1 LKGTLEGVF
10 LDMEG
15 NPLAQLPLGLTW
27 DATPLTI
34 TSNGYNP

>member
-15 NPLAQLPLGLTW
+15 NTLLQMPAGLTW
-27 DATPLTI
+27 DAVPLTI
-34 TSNGYNP
+34 TSNGYN